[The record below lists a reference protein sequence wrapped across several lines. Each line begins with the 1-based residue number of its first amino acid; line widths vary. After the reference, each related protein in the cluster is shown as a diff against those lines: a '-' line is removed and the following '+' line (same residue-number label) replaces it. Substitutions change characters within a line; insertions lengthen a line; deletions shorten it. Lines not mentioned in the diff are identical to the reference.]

1 MELFGI
7 EQRALVMEL
16 VEGPTLADRLARG
29 AVADRLADVWSFG
42 VVFYEMLTGRRMF
55 SGESISDTLAAVLK
69 ADPDWTLLPAEP
81 STAIRRLRRRCLE
94 RDRKRR
100 LAHIGDAHFE
110 AC

>member
-1 MELFGI
+1 
-7 EQRALVMEL
+7 MEL
-16 VEGPTLADRLARG
+16 VEGPTLADRQARG
-29 AVADRLADVWSFG
+29 AVADRLAGDWSFG
-42 VVFYEMLTGRRMF
+42 VVFCEMLTGRRMF

-81 STAIRRLRRRCLE
+81 PTAIRRLRRRCLE

-110 AC
+110 A